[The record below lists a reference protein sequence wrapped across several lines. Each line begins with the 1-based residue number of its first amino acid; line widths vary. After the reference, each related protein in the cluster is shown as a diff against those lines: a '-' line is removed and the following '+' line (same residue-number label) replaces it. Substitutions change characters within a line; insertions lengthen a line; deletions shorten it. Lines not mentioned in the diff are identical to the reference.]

1 MPSYRCT
8 RRALSVALVGG
19 IACASL
25 LGLTQPASAT
35 VTAASCGGAIAGKVG
50 EAVTLKSETVK
61 EYVVE
66 SVHDGP
72 EAPLFGWKNEQTR
85 MREAFEDGAF
95 EPIKLPKVPDA
106 ASTKLTGKR
115 IATAVLNKIGS
126 VDAVA
131 DIAED
136 KENREKITAAIAKN
150 CGLTVKATNY
160 TAPTSAQPR
169 TGGGQQGDNHGD
181 NKGPG
186 QGQRQTTTAP
196 RPTGAAALPPSARYG
211 SGEARA
217 PQRYYS
223 REVPSAPTATG
234 RPGSGLPPA
243 AASTVEPP
251 VLPEDGQS
259 DANVDN
265 AGNAE
270 AIEAERKAAEVRLP
284 LLLAVVALACVAAAL
299 VRTWVLRKVS

>member
-25 LGLTQPASAT
+25 LGLTHTASAT
-35 VTAASCGGAIAGKVG
+35 VSVASCSGAIAGKVG

-61 EYVVE
+61 QYVVE

-95 EPIKLPKVPDA
+95 EPVKLPKVPDA
-106 ASTKLTGKR
+106 ASTKLTGKQ
-115 IATAVLNKIGS
+115 IATAVLTKIDS

-131 DIAED
+131 DIAKD
-136 KENREKITAAIAKN
+136 KENRENITAAVSKN

-169 TGGGQQGDNHGD
+169 TGGQQDAD
-181 NKGPG
+181 KQGPTP
-186 QGQRQTTTAP
+186 GQRQSTTTPRSTGGFAP
-196 RPTGAAALPPSARYG
+196 PPSARYG
-211 SGEARA
+211 TGDARS

-223 REVPSAPTATG
+223 QEVTSARPAPG
-234 RPGSGLPPA
+234 RLERSGLPPA
-243 AASTVEPP
+243 TSTVEPP
-251 VLPEDGQS
+251 VLPEDTDQS

-270 AIEAERKAAEVRLP
+270 AIAAERKAAEVRLP

-299 VRTWVLRKVS
+299 VRTWVLRKVG

>member
-1 MPSYRCT
+1 MLSYRCT

-25 LGLTQPASAT
+25 LGLTQTASAT
-35 VTAASCGGAIAGKVG
+35 VSAASCSGAIAGKVG
-50 EAVTLKSETVK
+50 EVVTLKSETVK
-61 EYVVE
+61 QYVVQ

-106 ASTKLTGKR
+106 ASTKLAGKQ
-115 IATAVLNKIGS
+115 IATAVLNKISS
-126 VDAVA
+126 VEAVD
-131 DIAED
+131 DIAKDE
-136 KENREKITAAIAKN
+136 ENRENITAAISKN

-169 TGGGQQGDNHGD
+169 TGGGQQGGD
-181 NKGPG
+181 NQGPTSD
-186 QGQRQTTTAP
+186 QRQSTTTPRQTGGFAP
-196 RPTGAAALPPSARYG
+196 PPSARYG
-211 SGEARA
+211 TGEARA

-223 REVPSAPTATG
+223 RDVTSARPAPG
-234 RPGSGLPPA
+234 RPDSGLPPIA
-243 AASTVEPP
+243 TSTIEPP
-251 VLPEDGQS
+251 ALPEDVGQS

-265 AGNAE
+265 AGNAK

-299 VRTWVLRKVS
+299 VRTWVLRKVG